1 MDTKSK
7 NRHKLGIVLILSV
20 ILLATVIVLGNYNTF
35 YKNAKKEQDSLTQN
49 YRTSESFMKTF
60 IRDCYVLYSKESG
73 NEYNVKFLDD
83 YYPEFDEKFNR
94 QIAYMNYQVQDA
106 NGEVID
112 GYRSNRDSWEK
123 VKDTELADY
132 ALGIKI
138 SFDKNGEIKIDQVM
152 GTEVTKQ
159 EAVLKILTSN
169 LPEKIFEYE
178 DESEIEN
185 ISPKDRTYYFM
196 MTEAKLNAYV
206 MRVYPIT
213 SMVGNAA
220 VYTIL
225 PLILLV
231 ALLAWLIPMKK
242 DLHTGDEKIFH
253 VPFEIAIATGITGIS
268 LIFSCLGELIMHAKG
283 NVWPIDFLVWFV
295 FFAVMY
301 WVSGCVR
308 QIRLLGVK
316 EYVKKRVLLIW
327 IWRRF
332 GNGIR
337 GGIRWCKNKIEAFYH
352 SLDQFNFKEKN
363 NKIILKIVLFNF
375 AILLVICSFWYYG
388 IAGLI
393 VYSVILFLILQKYFN
408 DLRKKYAL
416 LLEATNK
423 IADGNLDVE
432 IEGDLGVFSP
442 FRNEIQKIQTGFK
455 KAVKEE
461 VKSQRMKTELITN
474 VSHDLKTPLTAITT
488 YIELLKKEDITEEER
503 RSYIDTLERKSLR
516 LKVLI
521 EDLFEVSKANSNNIV
536 LNKMELDVV
545 NLIKQVSIE
554 HVDKMKER
562 GLELKWNVPEE
573 KVLLML
579 DNQKTYRIFE
589 NLFVNVV
596 KYAMQ
601 GSRVYLE
608 VRKKASLVEIIL
620 KNMSAE
626 EIHIS
631 GDEIT
636 ERFVRGDSSRNTEGS
651 GLGLAIAKSFT
662 EAQGGEFH
670 VEVDGDLFKVVILF

>member
-7 NRHKLGIVLILSV
+7 NRHKFGIVLILGV

-94 QIAYMNYQVQDA
+94 QIAYINYQVQDA

-225 PLILLV
+225 TLILLV

-268 LIFSCLGELIMHAKG
+268 LIFSYLGELITHAKG
-283 NVWPIDFLVWFV
+283 NVWPIDFLVWFA

-337 GGIRWCKNKIEAFYH
+337 GGIHWCKDKIEAFYH

>member
-1 MDTKSK
+1 
-7 NRHKLGIVLILSV
+7 
-20 ILLATVIVLGNYNTF
+20 
-35 YKNAKKEQDSLTQN
+35 
-49 YRTSESFMKTF
+49 MK
-60 IRDCYVLYSKESG
+60 
-73 NEYNVKFLDD
+73 
-83 YYPEFDEKFNR
+83 
-94 QIAYMNYQVQDA
+94 M
-106 NGEVID
+106 
-112 GYRSNRDSWEK
+112 K
-123 VKDTELADY
+123 VR
-132 ALGIKI
+132 
-138 SFDKNGEIKIDQVM
+138 
-152 GTEVTKQ
+152 
-159 EAVLKILTSN
+159 LK
-169 LPEKIFEYE
+169 
-178 DESEIEN
+178 N

-196 MTEAKLNAYV
+196 MTETKLNAYV

-225 PLILLV
+225 TLILLV

-268 LIFSCLGELIMHAKG
+268 LIFSYLGELITHAKG

-375 AILLVICSFWYYG
+375 AILLVIYSFWYYG

-423 IADGNLDVE
+423 IADRE
-432 IEGDLGVFSP
+432 IW
-442 FRNEIQKIQTGFK
+442 
-455 KAVKEE
+455 
-461 VKSQRMKTELITN
+461 M
-474 VSHDLKTPLTAITT
+474 
-488 YIELLKKEDITEEER
+488 
-503 RSYIDTLERKSLR
+503 
-516 LKVLI
+516 
-521 EDLFEVSKANSNNIV
+521 
-536 LNKMELDVV
+536 
-545 NLIKQVSIE
+545 
-554 HVDKMKER
+554 
-562 GLELKWNVPEE
+562 
-573 KVLLML
+573 
-579 DNQKTYRIFE
+579 
-589 NLFVNVV
+589 
-596 KYAMQ
+596 
-601 GSRVYLE
+601 
-608 VRKKASLVEIIL
+608 
-620 KNMSAE
+620 
-626 EIHIS
+626 
-631 GDEIT
+631 
-636 ERFVRGDSSRNTEGS
+636 
-651 GLGLAIAKSFT
+651 
-662 EAQGGEFH
+662 
-670 VEVDGDLFKVVILF
+670 

>member
-1 MDTKSK
+1 M
-7 NRHKLGIVLILSV
+7 
-20 ILLATVIVLGNYNTF
+20 IVLGNYNTF

-206 MRVYPIT
+206 MRVYPIS

-225 PLILLV
+225 TLILLV

-268 LIFSCLGELIMHAKG
+268 LIFSYLGELIMHAKG

-474 VSHDLKTPLTAITT
+474 VSHDLKTPLTAIIT
-488 YIELLKKEDITEEER
+488 YVNLLKDEKDEEKR
-503 RSYIDTLERKSLR
+503 KDYIDILECKSMR

-521 EDLFEVSKANSNNIV
+521 EDLFEISKASSQN
-536 LNKMELDVV
+536 V
-545 NLIKQVSIE
+545 NLNLMNVDIVNLFKQVKFE
-554 HVDKMKER
+554 LEDKFEEK
-562 GLELKWNVPEE
+562 GLEFRTTFPEE
-573 KVLLML
+573 KVILRL
-579 DNQKTYRIFE
+579 DSQKTYRIFE
-589 NLFVNVV
+589 NLLNNIV
-596 KYAMQ
+596 KYALP
-601 GSRVYLE
+601 GTRVY
-608 VRKKASLVEIIL
+608 VEIEKTEKDVFIRL
-620 KNMSAE
+620 KNISATE
-626 EIHIS
+626 LTFNPE
-631 GDEIT
+631 EIT
-636 ERFVRGDSSRNTEGS
+636 ERFVRGDESRNTEGS
-651 GLGLAIAKSFT
+651 GLGLAIVKSFVGLQGGSFHIET
-662 EAQGGEFH
+662 EA
-670 VEVDGDLFKVVILF
+670 DLFKAEIRWALPGEETVK

>member
-7 NRHKLGIVLILSV
+7 NRHKLGIVLILGV

-152 GTEVTKQ
+152 GTKVTKQ

-225 PLILLV
+225 TLILLV

-242 DLHTGDEKIFH
+242 DLHT
-253 VPFEIAIATGITGIS
+253 
-268 LIFSCLGELIMHAKG
+268 
-283 NVWPIDFLVWFV
+283 
-295 FFAVMY
+295 
-301 WVSGCVR
+301 
-308 QIRLLGVK
+308 
-316 EYVKKRVLLIW
+316 
-327 IWRRF
+327 
-332 GNGIR
+332 
-337 GGIRWCKNKIEAFYH
+337 
-352 SLDQFNFKEKN
+352 
-363 NKIILKIVLFNF
+363 
-375 AILLVICSFWYYG
+375 
-388 IAGLI
+388 
-393 VYSVILFLILQKYFN
+393 
-408 DLRKKYAL
+408 
-416 LLEATNK
+416 
-423 IADGNLDVE
+423 
-432 IEGDLGVFSP
+432 
-442 FRNEIQKIQTGFK
+442 
-455 KAVKEE
+455 
-461 VKSQRMKTELITN
+461 
-474 VSHDLKTPLTAITT
+474 
-488 YIELLKKEDITEEER
+488 
-503 RSYIDTLERKSLR
+503 
-516 LKVLI
+516 
-521 EDLFEVSKANSNNIV
+521 
-536 LNKMELDVV
+536 
-545 NLIKQVSIE
+545 
-554 HVDKMKER
+554 
-562 GLELKWNVPEE
+562 
-573 KVLLML
+573 
-579 DNQKTYRIFE
+579 
-589 NLFVNVV
+589 
-596 KYAMQ
+596 
-601 GSRVYLE
+601 
-608 VRKKASLVEIIL
+608 
-620 KNMSAE
+620 
-626 EIHIS
+626 
-631 GDEIT
+631 
-636 ERFVRGDSSRNTEGS
+636 
-651 GLGLAIAKSFT
+651 
-662 EAQGGEFH
+662 
-670 VEVDGDLFKVVILF
+670 